1 MNAPR
6 SPADDPDSATGD
18 NVPAPGMPR
27 WVKVLG
33 GIAVAIV
40 LIAIVAMLV
49 SGGEH
54 GPGRHGVERAG
65 LDAAA

>member
-1 MNAPR
+1 MTAPR
-6 SPADDPDSATGD
+6 SPADDADSATD
-18 NVPAPGMPR
+18 EDASAPGMPR

-33 GIAVAIV
+33 GIAAAIV